1 MLGAAT
7 EAVDGDGMGWDGDE
21 DGDGDRDGDRGG
33 NGYGGRAGRWL
44 PSAVWSGPRVH
55 WHAGV
60 KGLGLAVLGDKITLM
75 EGGGFSHRNL
85 VGKAEPRVVV
95 H

>member
-1 MLGAAT
+1 
-7 EAVDGDGMGWDGDE
+7 
-21 DGDGDRDGDRGG
+21 
-33 NGYGGRAGRWL
+33 
-44 PSAVWSGPRVH
+44 
-55 WHAGV
+55 
-60 KGLGLAVLGDKITLM
+60 LAVLGDKITLM